1 MFDGLL
7 MLGQGLGFF
16 LTPASLFNVVWATL
30 LGLAIGLLPGLTA
43 TMGVA
48 LLVTMTYKMAPEQ
61 AILTLMCVYLGAIY
75 GGSRTAILLNIPGT
89 PANAAATLD
98 GFPLAQQGKA
108 GLAMGLATTSST
120 LGTLVG
126 IFFLA
131 LISPLLSDVAMKFG
145 SYEFFWLALF
155 GVVISGQMSGSDTPL
170 KGYIAGIIGLL
181 VAMVGMESL
190 HAYQR
195 FTFGIQQ
202 LGAGIDIIPAMV
214 GAFGVAEILSTIKRR
229 NDAKVVS
236 VNDRVVPRLK
246 EIFRYWKTII
256 RSGIIGTI
264 VGIIPGVGEDVGA
277 WTSYAAAKKLSK
289 KPEEFGKGSQEGLI
303 AAETGDN
310 AVVSAAMIPTLTL
323 ALPGSAAAAVLIAAM
338 YIHGI
343 RPGPMLMVENPEF
356 LYQVIAMLLLATLAN
371 LVFGLSLTKL
381 FIKIL
386 SVPRERLMA
395 VIAVFCVVGSF
406 AVTQRMFDVYVML
419 GFGLVGFFL
428 REMKYPMA
436 PLVLGIVLGKL
447 LDLNLR
453 RGLGLTG
460 GDFTPFFTRPVS
472 AVLCLVLVVTVL
484 MTIPAIGDR
493 VKAALKRWFGSSKAE
508 LDDSG
513 VAAAN
518 NVAADTAASGNS
530 HFSKE

>member
-7 MLGQGLGFF
+7 MLGSGLAHFM
-16 LTPASLFNVVWATL
+16 TPAALFNVAWATL
-30 LGLAIGLLPGLTA
+30 LGLVIGILPGLTA

-48 LLVTMTYKMAPEQ
+48 LLVTLTYKMQADQ

-98 GFPLAQQGKA
+98 GHPLALQGKA

-131 LISPLLSDVAMKFG
+131 IIAPILSEAALKFG

-155 GVVISGQMSGSDTPL
+155 GVIISGQMTGSDTPL
-170 KGYIAGIIGLL
+170 KGYIAGILGLL
-181 VAMVGMESL
+181 VAMVGMETL

-195 FTFGIQQ
+195 FTFGIPA
-202 LGAGIDIIPAMV
+202 LGGGVDLIPAMV
-214 GAFGVAEILSTIKRR
+214 GAFGLAEILSSMKRT
-229 NDAKVVS
+229 AVAHIAP
-236 VNDRVVPRLK
+236 VNDRVVPRLR
-246 EIFRYWKTII
+246 EIFQYWRTII
-256 RSGIIGTI
+256 RSGIIGTF
-264 VGIIPGVGEDVGA
+264 VGIIPGVGEDVGS
-277 WTSYAAAKKLSK
+277 WSSYAAAKRASK
-289 KPEEFGKGSQEGLI
+289 NPQEFGKGSQEGLI

-338 YIHGI
+338 LIHGI
-343 RPGPMLMVENPEF
+343 RPGPMLMVENPIF
-356 LYQVIAMLLLATLAN
+356 LYQVVAMLLLATLAN

-381 FIKIL
+381 FIKVL
-386 SVPRERLMA
+386 QVPRERLMA
-395 VIAVFCVVGSF
+395 VIYVLCVVGSF
-406 AVTQRMFDVYVML
+406 AITQRMFDVYVML
-419 GFGLVGFFL
+419 FFGIVGFLL

-436 PLVLGIVLGKL
+436 PLVLGIVLGDL

-453 RGLGLTG
+453 RGLMLTN
-460 GDFTPFFTRPVS
+460 GDPTPFFTRPIS
-472 AVLCLVLVVTVL
+472 AVICLVIVLIVL
-484 MTIPAIGDR
+484 MSIPAVNRRVRALFPRSRGD
-493 VKAALKRWFGSSKAE
+493 VPAE
-508 LDDSG
+508 G
-513 VAAAN
+513 
-518 NVAADTAASGNS
+518 
-530 HFSKE
+530 

>member
-1 MFDGLL
+1 MFDGLIL
-7 MLGQGLGFF
+7 LAQGIGFF
-16 LTPASLFNVVWATL
+16 LTPEGLFNVAWATL

-48 LLVTMTYKMAPEQ
+48 LLVTLTYKMAPEQ

-98 GFPLAQQGKA
+98 GHPLALQGKA
-108 GLAMGLATTSST
+108 GLAMGLATSAST
-120 LGTLVG
+120 LGTIVG
-126 IFFLA
+126 IFFLG
-131 LISPLLSDVAMKFG
+131 LIGPLLSEVALRFG

-155 GVVISGQMSGSDTPL
+155 GVIISGQMSGSDTPL

-181 VAMVGMESL
+181 VAMIGMESL

-195 FTFGIQQ
+195 FTFGIPQ
-202 LGAGIDIIPAMV
+202 LSAGIDIIPAMV
-214 GAFGVAEILSTIKRR
+214 GAFGLAEILSQIKSR
-229 NDAKVVS
+229 NKARVAS

-246 EIFRYWKTII
+246 EIFVHWRTII
-256 RSGIIGTI
+256 RSGIIGTF

-277 WTSYAAAKKLSK
+277 WSSYAAAKRLSK
-289 KPEEFGKGSQEGLI
+289 KPEEYGKGSQEGLI

-343 RPGPMLMVENPEF
+343 RPGPMLMIENAAF
-356 LYQVIAMLLLATLAN
+356 LYQVIGMLLLATFAN
-371 LVFGLSLTKL
+371 LIFGLSLTKV
-381 FIKIL
+381 FIRIVT
-386 SVPRERLMA
+386 VPQERLMA
-395 VIAVFCVVGSF
+395 VIAVLCVVGSF

-419 GFGLVGFFL
+419 AFGVIGFLL

-436 PLVLGIVLGKL
+436 PLVLGIVLGDL

-453 RGLGLTG
+453 RGLGLTN
-460 GDFTPFFTRPVS
+460 GDWTPFFTRPIS
-472 AVLCLVLVVTVL
+472 AALCAIVVLTIL
-484 MTIPAIGDR
+484 MSIPAVSRKMKD
-493 VKAALKRWFGSSKAE
+493 LFGGLSSTRSGTAE
-508 LDDSG
+508 R
-513 VAAAN
+513 
-518 NVAADTAASGNS
+518 
-530 HFSKE
+530 

>member
-1 MFDGLL
+1 MFDGLIL
-7 MLGQGLGFF
+7 LGQGIAHF
-16 LTPASLFNVVWATL
+16 LTPAGLFNVAWATL
-30 LGLAIGLLPGLTA
+30 LGLAIGILPGLTA

-48 LLVTMTYKMAPEQ
+48 LLVTLTYKMAPDQ

-98 GFPLAQQGKA
+98 GHPLAMQGKA

-131 LISPLLSDVAMKFG
+131 IIAPLLSEAALKFG

-155 GVVISGQMSGSDTPL
+155 GVVISGQMTGSDTPL
-170 KGYIAGIIGLL
+170 KGYIAGILGLL
-181 VAMVGMESL
+181 VAMVGMETL

-195 FTFGIQQ
+195 FTFGIPG
-202 LGAGIDIIPAMV
+202 LAGGIDLIPAMV
-214 GAFGVAEILSTIKRR
+214 GAFGLAEILSTMKRT
-229 NDAKVVS
+229 AMGKIAP
-236 VNDRVVPRLK
+236 VNDRVIPRLK
-246 EIFRYWKTII
+246 EIFQYWKTII
-256 RSGIIGTI
+256 RSGIIGTF

-277 WTSYAAAKKLSK
+277 WSSYAAAKRASK
-289 KPEEFGKGSQEGLI
+289 NPEQFGKGSQEGLI

-338 YIHGI
+338 MIHGI
-343 RPGPMLMVENPEF
+343 RPGPMLMIENAPF
-356 LYQVIAMLLLATLAN
+356 LYQVVAMLLLATFAN
-371 LVFGLSLTKL
+371 LIFGLSLTRV

-395 VIAVFCVVGSF
+395 VIYVLCVVGSF
-406 AVTQRMFDVYVML
+406 AITQRMFDVYVML
-419 GFGLVGFFL
+419 FFGVVGFIL

-436 PLVLGIVLGKL
+436 PLVLGIVLGDL

-453 RGLGLTG
+453 RGLALTN
-460 GDFTPFFTRPVS
+460 GDPSPFFTRPIS
-472 AVLCLVLVVTVL
+472 AAICLIIVITIL
-484 MTIPAIGDR
+484 MSIPAVSRR
-493 VKAALKRWFGSSKAE
+493 VRAFFTRGR
-508 LDDSG
+508 
-513 VAAAN
+513 
-518 NVAADTAASGNS
+518 GNAPAQS
-530 HFSKE
+530 

>member
-1 MFDGLL
+1 MFDGLIL
-7 MLGQGLGFF
+7 LGQGIAHF
-16 LTPASLFNVVWATL
+16 LTPAGLFNVAWATL
-30 LGLAIGLLPGLTA
+30 LGLAIGILPGLTA

-48 LLVTMTYKMAPEQ
+48 LLVTLTYKMAPDQ

-98 GFPLAQQGKA
+98 GHPLAMQGKA

-131 LISPLLSDVAMKFG
+131 IIAPMLAEAALKFG

-155 GVVISGQMSGSDTPL
+155 GVVISGQMTGSDTPL
-170 KGYIAGIIGLL
+170 KGYIAGILGLL
-181 VAMVGMESL
+181 VAMVGMETL

-195 FTFGIQQ
+195 FTFGIPA
-202 LGAGIDIIPAMV
+202 LGGGVDLIPAMV
-214 GAFGVAEILSTIKRR
+214 GAFGLAEILSTMKRT
-229 NDAKVVS
+229 AMPKIAA
-236 VNDRVVPRLK
+236 VNDRVIPTLR
-246 EIFRYWKTII
+246 EIFQYWKTII
-256 RSGIIGTI
+256 RSGIIGTF

-277 WTSYAAAKKLSK
+277 WSSYAAAKKRSK
-289 KPEEFGKGSQEGLI
+289 HPEEFGKGSQEGLI

-338 YIHGI
+338 MIHGI
-343 RPGPMLMVENPEF
+343 RPGPMLMIENAPF
-356 LYQVIAMLLLATLAN
+356 LYQVVAMLLLATLAN
-371 LVFGLSLTKL
+371 LIFGLSLTKV
-381 FIKIL
+381 FIKVL

-395 VIAVFCVVGSF
+395 VIYVLCVVGSF
-406 AVTQRMFDVYVML
+406 AITQRMFDVYVML
-419 GFGLVGFFL
+419 FFGIVGFIL

-436 PLVLGIVLGKL
+436 PLVLGIVLGDL

-453 RGLGLTG
+453 RGLALTN
-460 GDFTPFFTRPVS
+460 GDPTPFFTRPIS
-472 AVLCLVLVVTVL
+472 AVICLIIVLTIL
-484 MTIPAIGDR
+484 MSIPAVNRR
-493 VKAALKRWFGSSKAE
+493 VRALFTRNRG
-508 LDDSG
+508 G
-513 VAAAN
+513 VEAQ
-518 NVAADTAASGNS
+518 G
-530 HFSKE
+530 

>member
-1 MFDGLL
+1 MFDGLIL
-7 MLGQGLGFF
+7 LGQGVAFF
-16 LTPASLFNVVWATL
+16 MTPEGLFNVAWATL

-48 LLVTMTYKMAPEQ
+48 LLVTLTYKMAPEQ

-89 PANAAATLD
+89 PANAAATMD
-98 GFPLAQQGKA
+98 GHPLALQGKA

-120 LGTLVG
+120 LGTMVG

-131 LISPLLSDVAMKFG
+131 IIAPVLSEAALRFG

-170 KGYIAGIIGLL
+170 KGYIAGVIGLL

-195 FTFGIQQ
+195 FTFGVRE

-214 GAFGVAEILSTIKRR
+214 GAFGLAEIMTQLKSRTNARI
-229 NDAKVVS
+229 VS

-246 EIFRYWKTII
+246 EIFQHWRTII
-256 RSGIIGTI
+256 RSGIIGTF

-289 KPEEFGKGSQEGLI
+289 HPEEFGKGSQEGLI

-343 RPGPMLMVENPEF
+343 RPGPMLMIENAPF
-356 LYQVIAMLLLATLAN
+356 LYQVIAMLLLATFAN
-371 LVFGLSLTKL
+371 LIFGLSLTKL
-381 FIKIL
+381 FIRIV
-386 SVPRERLMA
+386 SVPKERLMA

-406 AVTQRMFDVYVML
+406 AVSQRMFDVYLML
-419 GFGLVGFFL
+419 GFGIVGFLL

-436 PLVLGIVLGKL
+436 PLVLGLVLGDL
-447 LDLNLR
+447 LDTNLR
-453 RGLGLTG
+453 RGLGLTN
-460 GDFTPFFTRPVS
+460 GDWTPFFTRPIS
-472 AVLCLVLVVTVL
+472 AVLCAIVVITIL
-484 MTIPAIGDR
+484 MSIPAVGRR
-493 VKAALKRWFGSSKAE
+493 VTGLFAGFRSSK
-508 LDDSG
+508 S
-513 VAAAN
+513 
-518 NVAADTAASGNS
+518 ASTE
-530 HFSKE
+530 H

>member
-1 MFDGLL
+1 MLDGLF
-7 MLGQGLGFF
+7 MLGQGLAHF
-16 LTPASLFNVVWATL
+16 LTPASLFNVIWATL
-30 LGLAIGLLPGLTA
+30 LGLAIGILPGLTA

-48 LLVTMTYKMAPEQ
+48 LLVTLTYKMMPDQ

-98 GFPLAQQGKA
+98 GHPLALQGKA

-131 LISPLLSDVAMKFG
+131 IIAPLLSEAALKFG

-155 GVVISGQMSGSDTPL
+155 GVVISGQMTGSDTPL
-170 KGYIAGIIGLL
+170 KGYIAGVLGLM
-181 VAMVGMESL
+181 VAMIGMETL

-195 FTFGIQQ
+195 FTFGIPA
-202 LGAGIDIIPAMV
+202 LGGGVDLIPAMV
-214 GAFGVAEILSTIKRR
+214 GAFGLAEILSSMKRTAIA
-229 NDAKVVS
+229 NIAP
-236 VNDRVVPRLK
+236 VNDRVVPTLG

-256 RSGIIGTI
+256 RSGIIGTF
-264 VGIIPGVGEDVGA
+264 VGIIPGVGEDVGS
-277 WTSYAAAKKLSK
+277 WSSYAAAKRASK
-289 KPEEFGKGSQEGLI
+289 HPEEFGKGSQEGLI

-343 RPGPMLMVENPEF
+343 RPGPMLMVENPGF
-356 LYQVIAMLLLATLAN
+356 FYQVVAMLLLATFAN
-371 LVFGLSLTKL
+371 LIFGLSLTKV
-381 FIKIL
+381 FIKVL

-395 VIAVFCVVGSF
+395 VVYVLCVVGSF
-406 AVTQRMFDVYVML
+406 AITQRMFDVYVML
-419 GFGLVGFFL
+419 FFGIVGFLL

-436 PLVLGIVLGKL
+436 PLVLGIVLGDL

-453 RGLGLTG
+453 RGLMLTN
-460 GDFTPFFTRPVS
+460 GDPTPFFTRPIS
-472 AVLCLVLVVTVL
+472 AVICLIIVLTIL
-484 MTIPAIGDR
+484 LSIPAVSRRLRSVFPRGR
-493 VKAALKRWFGSSKAE
+493 VPARG
-508 LDDSG
+508 
-513 VAAAN
+513 
-518 NVAADTAASGNS
+518 
-530 HFSKE
+530 

>member
-1 MFDGLL
+1 MFDGLIL
-7 MLGQGLGFF
+7 LGQGIAHF
-16 LTPASLFNVVWATL
+16 LTPEGLFNVVWATL
-30 LGLAIGLLPGLTA
+30 LGLAIGILPGLTA

-48 LLVTMTYKMAPEQ
+48 LLVTLTYKMAPDQ

-98 GFPLAQQGKA
+98 GHPLALQGKA

-131 LISPLLSDVAMKFG
+131 IIAPMLAEAALKFG

-155 GVVISGQMSGSDTPL
+155 GVVISGQMTGSDTPL
-170 KGYIAGIIGLL
+170 KGYIAGILGLM
-181 VAMVGMESL
+181 VAMIGMETL

-195 FTFGIQQ
+195 FTFGIPA
-202 LGAGIDIIPAMV
+202 LGGGIDLIPAMV
-214 GAFGVAEILSTIKRR
+214 GAFGLAEILSTMKRTAIAR
-229 NDAKVVS
+229 IAP
-236 VNDRVVPRLK
+236 VNDRVVPRLR
-246 EIFRYWKTII
+246 EIFQYWKTII
-256 RSGIIGTI
+256 RSGIIGTF

-277 WTSYAAAKKLSK
+277 WSSYAAAKKRSK
-289 KPEEFGKGSQEGLI
+289 NPELFGRGSQEGLI

-310 AVVSAAMIPTLTL
+310 AVVSASMIPTLTL

-338 YIHGI
+338 MIHGI
-343 RPGPMLMVENPEF
+343 RPGPMLMIENAPF
-356 LYQVIAMLLLATLAN
+356 LYQVVAMLLLATLAN
-371 LVFGLSLTKL
+371 LVFGLSLTRV

-395 VIAVFCVVGSF
+395 VIYVLCVVGSF
-406 AVTQRMFDVYVML
+406 AITQRMFDVYVML
-419 GFGLVGFFL
+419 VFGIVGFIL

-436 PLVLGIVLGKL
+436 PLVLGIVLGDL

-453 RGLGLTG
+453 RGLALTN
-460 GDFTPFFTRPVS
+460 GDPTPFFTRPIS
-472 AVLCLVLVVTVL
+472 AAICIVIVLTIL
-484 MTIPAIGDR
+484 MSIPAVSTRVRSLFKRGRGD
-493 VKAALKRWFGSSKAE
+493 APAQG
-508 LDDSG
+508 
-513 VAAAN
+513 
-518 NVAADTAASGNS
+518 
-530 HFSKE
+530 